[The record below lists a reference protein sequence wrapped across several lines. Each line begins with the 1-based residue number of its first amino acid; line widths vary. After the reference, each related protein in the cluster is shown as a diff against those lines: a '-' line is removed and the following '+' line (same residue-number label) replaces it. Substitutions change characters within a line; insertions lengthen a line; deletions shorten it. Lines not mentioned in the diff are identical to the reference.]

1 MNEREQLEQ
10 AITALEAQRTF
21 LGDAVV
27 DAALGPMREK
37 LAALQGKLQLP
48 EEKQQ
53 RKQITVL
60 FADVSGFTKMSE
72 QLDPEEV
79 NEIMNTLWSRLDKTI
94 IEHGGFIDKHIGDA
108 LMALF
113 GAPIAQEDDPE
124 RAIRA
129 ALGMQAEI
137 KKWKAAFSEMHLSLQ
152 DLVQNI
158 EMRIGINTGPVLLGT
173 VGTTSEYT
181 AIGDTVNLA
190 SRLEHAA
197 PVGGV
202 LVSQDTYRHVRGI
215 FEVTPLDPIQVK
227 GKSEPVQV
235 YVVNARRPRSFR
247 ITSRGVEGIETRTIG
262 REVELGKMMSA
273 LKSVMETGRLHL
285 INIVAEAGTGKSR
298 LLYEFIKWLEEQHY
312 PLKLFKGRAM
322 PEMKHSP
329 YSLIRNLLATSFEIQ
344 DSDTASVAREKLE
357 QGILDY
363 AGQDQN
369 TGDQAPFIGYL
380 IGYDY
385 VGDPRLAGIHED
397 ARQIRDLA
405 FHYLTQFFVNA
416 LQDQPGV
423 MLLEDIHWTDS
434 GSLDLI
440 DHVMKNQPNLPLL
453 IICLTRPMLFEARPD
468 WGKGPFEHLRL
479 DLQPLNAQDSRQLVA
494 DILRKVPEVP
504 PALVDLIIERAEGS
518 PFYVEELIKALIEEG
533 IILRDA
539 QQWQVQTEQ
548 LTDLK
553 VPATLTGVLQA
564 RLDNLPVADREVL
577 QRASVVGRVFWD
589 KVVEHM
595 HNPETS
601 VSGSPVQVAERLEML
616 EKKELVF
623 HRDPSAFV
631 ETPEYI
637 FKHAILHDVTY
648 ESVLLRL
655 RKIYH
660 AQVAENLIELGR
672 ERVNEYAGRI
682 GEHFELAEEWTR
694 AAEWYVRAGVQAQET
709 YAPEGAIN
717 YFQKALRFLKD
728 RTEPE
733 QIARKLEICQG
744 LGEVLNWQAR
754 YTEAADIYKLMLELA
769 QKTGDHAI
777 QSRAVQGLATSLTY
791 LGDHREALENAAQAE
806 TLAREANSPKDLVI
820 SLWIQGFSHFRLGET
835 QMSLSLA
842 ERGLAIARDLNDRNE
857 MARCLNLLGAVNYIS
872 GLLPLAEEHFE
883 NALSLFQELG
893 NRRKVVDL
901 FSNLGVISEVYGD
914 YDTALERYQKALEVA
929 REVGYRDGEIIFLT
943 NRGGVQVGLQNFG
956 AAESDLREA
965 IQLAGAAGSYVL
977 SQTYGYLAEAYV
989 GQHKIEEALVAAQQ
1003 ALALGQES
1011 ESPEDIGVA
1020 WRALGMICEQTGGP
1034 VTVSDQETERKTS
1047 YEAEECFEQSAKV
1060 LSEVDLD
1067 GEGARTLREWA
1078 KYELRRGNRDKGMAL
1093 WSEARETF
1101 EKLGALMEVER
1112 MANPDP

>member
-10 AITALEAQRTF
+10 AITTLEAQRTI

-37 LAALQGKLQLP
+37 LSALQGKLQLP

-94 IEHGGFIDKHIGDA
+94 VDHGGLIDKHIGDA
-108 LMALF
+108 VMALF

-129 ALGMQAEI
+129 ALEMQTEI
-137 KKWKAAFSEMHLSLQ
+137 KKWKAAFSEVHLSLQ
-152 DLVQNI
+152 NLVQNI
-158 EMRIGINTGPVLLGT
+158 QMRIGINTGPVLLGA
-173 VGTTSEYT
+173 VGTTGEYT

-202 LVSQDTYRHVRGI
+202 LISQDTYRHVRGI
-215 FEVTPLDPIQVK
+215 FDVTPLDPIQVK
-227 GKSEPVQV
+227 GKREPIQV
-235 YVVNARRPRSFR
+235 CVVNARRPRSFR
-247 ITSRGVEGIETRTIG
+247 IASRGVEGIETRTIG
-262 REVELGKMMSA
+262 REVELGEMKSS
-273 LKSVMETGRLHL
+273 LKSVMGTGRLHL

-298 LLYEFIKWLEEQHY
+298 LLYEFIQWLEEQHY
-312 PLKLFKGRAM
+312 PLKLFKGRAT
-322 PEMKHSP
+322 PEMKHTP
-329 YSLIRNLLATSFEIQ
+329 YSLVRNLLATSFEIQ
-344 DSDTASVAREKLE
+344 DSDSANVAREKLE
-357 QGILDY
+357 RGIFDY
-363 AGQDQN
+363 TGRDQN
-369 TGDQAPFIGYL
+369 VNAQAPFIGYL

-385 VGDPRLAGIHED
+385 ASDPRLAGIHED

-405 FHYLTQFFVNA
+405 FHYLTQFFVDA
-416 LQDQPGV
+416 LQGQSGV
-423 MLLEDIHWTDS
+423 MLLEDIHWADG

-440 DHVMKNQPNLPLL
+440 EHVMNDQPSLPLL
-453 IICLTRPMLFEARPD
+453 IICLTRPMLFETRPD
-468 WGKGPFEHLRL
+468 WGNGPFENLRL
-479 DLQPLNAQDSRQLVA
+479 DLQPLNAQNSRQLVA

-504 PALVDLIIERAEGS
+504 PTLVDLIIERAEGS
-518 PFYVEELIKALIEEG
+518 PFYVEELIKALIEDG

-539 QQWQVQTEQ
+539 RQWRVQTER
-548 LTDLK
+548 LTNLK

-564 RLDNLPVADREVL
+564 RLDNLPATDREVL
-577 QRASVVGRVFWD
+577 QQASVVGRVFWNS
-589 KVVEHM
+589 VVEHM

-601 VSGSPVQVAERLEML
+601 ASGSPVQVAGRLETL
-616 EKKELVF
+616 EKKEFVF
-623 HRDPSAFV
+623 HRDASAFA

-660 AQVAENLIELGR
+660 IQVAENLIELGR

-709 YAPEGAIN
+709 YMPEGAIS
-717 YFQKALRFLKD
+717 YFQKALKFLKD

-733 QIARKLEICQG
+733 HITQKLEVCQR

-754 YTEAADIYKLMLELA
+754 YTEAADIYRLMLELA
-769 QKTGDHAI
+769 QGTGDRVV
-777 QSRAVQGLATSLTY
+777 QSRAMQGLATSLTY
-791 LGDHREALENAAQAE
+791 LGDHRDALMNASQAE
-806 TLAREANSPKDLVI
+806 SLAREANSPKDLVV
-820 SLWIQGFSHFRLGET
+820 SLWIQGFAHFRLGET

-842 ERGLAIARDLNDRNE
+842 DQGLAIARDLDDLNE

-883 NALSLFQELG
+883 SALSLFQELG

-901 FSNLGVISEVYGD
+901 LSNLGVISEAYGD
-914 YDTALERYQKALEVA
+914 YDTALGRYQKALEVA

-943 NRGGVQVGLQNFG
+943 NRGGVQVGLQNYA
-956 AAESDLREA
+956 AAEADLREA

-977 SQTYGYLAEAYV
+977 PQTYGYLAEACV
-989 GQHKIEEALVAAQQ
+989 GQQKSEEALAAAQQ
-1003 ALALGQES
+1003 ALALGWES
-1011 ESPEDIGVA
+1011 ETPEDIGVA

-1034 VTVSDQETERKTS
+1034 VIVTDQEADRKTS

-1060 LSEVDLD
+1060 LAEAELD
-1067 GEGARTLREWA
+1067 GERARTLRAWA
-1078 KYELRRGNRDKGMAL
+1078 KYELRGGNKDRGMEL

-1101 EKLGALMEVER
+1101 EEARRIQWK
-1112 MANPDP
+1112 